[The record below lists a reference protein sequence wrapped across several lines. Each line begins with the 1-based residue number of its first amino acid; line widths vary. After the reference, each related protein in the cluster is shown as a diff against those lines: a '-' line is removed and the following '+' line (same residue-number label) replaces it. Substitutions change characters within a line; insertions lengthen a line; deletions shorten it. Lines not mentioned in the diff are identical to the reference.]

1 MIKSLSFFPVN
12 NSFLRGYL
20 FIGVF
25 LLLNTANQIMFK
37 AVALGPG
44 GNDYFS
50 LVFEPLFY
58 LCGILFVMQA
68 AVWLLVLRCL
78 PLSQAYPFTSLN
90 IVTLLASGV
99 IFFGETVTLGHIFG
113 TILIM
118 AGVAVIASGN
128 NDTGSECESQ
138 S

>member
-1 MIKSLSFFPVN
+1 MIKSLSFFPIS
-12 NSFLRGYL
+12 NSFLKGYL

-25 LLLNTANQIMFK
+25 LLLNTANQIVFK

-44 GNDYFS
+44 GSDYFA

-58 LCGILFVMQA
+58 LCGIFFVMQA
-68 AVWLLVLRCL
+68 VVWLVVLRCL
-78 PLSQAYPFTSLN
+78 PLSQAYPFTSLTV
-90 IVTLLASGV
+90 VTLLASGV
-99 IFFGETVTLGHIFG
+99 IFFGESVTLGHIFG

-118 AGVAVIASGN
+118 TGVAVIASGN
-128 NDTGSECESQ
+128 NEAGSEGESQ